1 MTEDERVELREKLG
15 GDELDEK
22 EWTVAWNDELANRM
36 GQIERGEV
44 KLLTREEFWADDE

>member
-1 MTEDERVELREKLG
+1 LKTRVVHVPKL
-15 GDELDEK
+15 D
-22 EWTVAWNDELANRM
+22 VAGSNPVSRSKNHESPAGSS